1 MKRSLAAAI
10 VPLGMI
16 AALIGACDVALA
28 QSVPAQ
34 CNDFMRLRE
43 EAQKKALAV
52 RNATSHKADRKE
64 VCVLITHFSA
74 AEENVIKFLVKNQT
88 MCGVPEQA
96 IKGAKANHEQTVKF
110 RKLACAEAP
119 KPKEPTL
126 SDFIG
131 QPSVDTS
138 SNTST
143 GRGTLDSLSGNPLD
157 R

>member
-1 MKRSLAAAI
+1 
-10 VPLGMI
+10 MI
-16 AALIGACDVALA
+16 AALIAACDLASA
-28 QSVPAQ
+28 QSPPPQ
-34 CNDFMRLRE
+34 CNDFLRLRN
-43 EAQKKALAV
+43 EAQQKALAV
-52 RNATSHKADRKE
+52 RNATAHKADRQK
-64 VCVLITHFSA
+64 VCELITRFSA
-74 AEENVIKFLVKNQT
+74 AEETVIRFLVKNQT
-88 MCGVPEQA
+88 TCGVPEQA
-96 IKGAKANHEQTVKF
+96 IKTSKVNHEQTLKF

-143 GRGTLDSLSGNPLD
+143 GRGTLDSLSGNPLN